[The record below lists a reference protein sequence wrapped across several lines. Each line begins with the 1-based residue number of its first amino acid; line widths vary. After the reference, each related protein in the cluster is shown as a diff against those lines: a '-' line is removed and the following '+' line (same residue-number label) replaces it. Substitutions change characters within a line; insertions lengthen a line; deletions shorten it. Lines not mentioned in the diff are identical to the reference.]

1 MTHPAPASLSFHQAN
16 AVLENPAVRRAY
28 LIDAVTVGLHMANQA
43 QGRDYAH
50 MLRALMTV
58 VQDDRVYFGVF
69 ENERRLAMM
78 CYRFDPEAA
87 GSPVLE
93 ETDRNR
99 RSLGPTA
106 LTRQLQPVFDHV
118 LAKMEQQ
125 VWARVQYD
133 PC

>member
-1 MTHPAPASLSFHQAN
+1 
-16 AVLENPAVRRAY
+16 
-28 LIDAVTVGLHMANQA
+28 
-43 QGRDYAH
+43 

-58 VQDDRVYFGVF
+58 VLDDRVYFGVF

-78 CYRFDPEAA
+78 CYRFDPESA
-87 GSPVLE
+87 GGPVLE
-93 ETDRNR
+93 ETDRHR
-99 RSLGPTA
+99 LSLGSTE

-133 PC
+133 AC